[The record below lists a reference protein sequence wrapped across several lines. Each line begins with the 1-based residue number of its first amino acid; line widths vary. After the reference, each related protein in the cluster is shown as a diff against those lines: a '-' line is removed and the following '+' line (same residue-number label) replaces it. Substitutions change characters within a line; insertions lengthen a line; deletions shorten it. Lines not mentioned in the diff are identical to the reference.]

1 TASSPPPPQAREIL
15 SAAATA
21 LNSDETD
28 DNQLPL
34 PAHSVIRLIQCP
46 RCSLPLRTPLRL
58 PCGNTVCKSCLPPI
72 RQRTG
77 ITYPANDERKEGFT
91 CYWGGKDTCS
101 GEHCLGDCGTDV
113 LLSKLVDVF
122 EEVLA
127 NRGAT
132 PDTVDPDAGFSL
144 TWRSSLESTP
154 MNARIGCDLLGGVY
168 DLVKQG
174 RFDYNASDVGYAP
187 EDSVQQGVG
196 QSFGRLREAVR
207 NELDCQV
214 CYSLILDPLT
224 TCCGHTFCRGCVA
237 MVLDHS
243 DLCPLCRRKLNMSS
257 TVRSEPIN
265 NRVSELVEALFPAQI
280 GTRRE
285 GYTEDA
291 TREDKERTI
300 PLFVSSLSFPTMPT
314 FLHIFEPRY
323 RTMIQRVM
331 RSRDKKFG
339 MVMYNRS
346 GRLQQGLGRAQFMQY
361 GTVLLVERFELLP
374 DGRSL
379 VIASGVSRFKVISF
393 EMLDGYHVG
402 RIQRVDDIP
411 ISEEER
417 QESLETSTT
426 SELPSPSVD
435 AASTAPERLPTQQLF
450 QIALD
455 FVEKNR
461 REGATWLHQRV
472 LLAYGEAPTDPALF
486 PWWFASVLPLWE
498 DEKYHLLSTTSV
510 RERLKM
516 VVRWV
521 RKSESREWYLSP
533 STGVFTSFTPFS
545 MSVSISFG
553 SAPSPASDG
562 RHRAQNEESEAYI
575 PQTLVLGIF
584 LALFATQM
592 AINVVQIRRARR
604 REP

>member
-1 TASSPPPPQAREIL
+1 MEDASTASSPPPRDRDDDL
-15 SAAATA
+15 SAASTA
-21 LNSDETD
+21 LKSEDTG
-28 DNQLPL
+28 DNQFSL
-34 PAHSVIRLIQCP
+34 PAHSIIRLIQCP
-46 RCSLPLRTPLRL
+46 CCSFPLRTPLRL
-58 PCGNTVCKSCLPPI
+58 PCGNTICKSCLPPI

-77 ITYPANDERKEGFT
+77 ITYPANDERKQGFT
-91 CYWGGKDTCS
+91 CYWEGEDTCF

-113 LLSKLVDVF
+113 LLSRLVGVF
-122 EEVLA
+122 DEVLA
-127 NRGAT
+127 NRGAG
-132 PDTVDPDAGFSL
+132 PDTVEPDARFSL
-144 TWRSSLESTP
+144 TWKSSQESATRS
-154 MNARIGCDLLGGVY
+154 ARIGSDLLRGVY

-174 RFDYNASDVGYAP
+174 RFDYDASEVEYTPVDRI
-187 EDSVQQGVG
+187 QHWNG
-196 QSFGRLREAVR
+196 QSLGRLREAVQ

-237 MVLDHS
+237 MVMDHS

-265 NRVSELVEALFPAQI
+265 NRISNLVEALLPAQVVS
-280 GTRRE
+280 RRQ

-291 TREDKERTI
+291 TIGDEERTI

-331 RSRDKKFG
+331 QSRDKKFG

-417 QESLETSTT
+417 QESLETSAISDT
-426 SELPSPSVD
+426 PSLASVD
-435 AASTAPERLPTQQLF
+435 LVSTSPECLSTQQLF
-450 QIALD
+450 QVALN

-461 REGATWLHQRV
+461 REGATWLHSRV

-521 RKSESREWYLSP
+521 RKSESREW
-533 STGVFTSFTPFS
+533 
-545 MSVSISFG
+545 
-553 SAPSPASDG
+553 
-562 RHRAQNEESEAYI
+562 
-575 PQTLVLGIF
+575 
-584 LALFATQM
+584 
-592 AINVVQIRRARR
+592 
-604 REP
+604 

>member
-1 TASSPPPPQAREIL
+1 MEDASTASSPPPPQDRDDDL
-15 SAAATA
+15 SAASTA
-21 LNSDETD
+21 LNLDDTD
-28 DNQLPL
+28 GNQLPL
-34 PAHSVIRLIQCP
+34 PAHSIIRLIQCP
-46 RCSLPLRTPLRL
+46 HCSLPLRTPLRL

-77 ITYPANDERKEGFT
+77 ISYPANDERKQGFT
-91 CYWGGKDTCS
+91 CYWGKEDTCS

-113 LLSKLVDVF
+113 LLSRLVDVF

-132 PDTVDPDAGFSL
+132 PNTVDPGAGFTL
-144 TWRSSLESTP
+144 TWRSSQESTP
-154 MNARIGCDLLGGVY
+154 RSASIGCGLLNGVY
-168 DLVKQG
+168 DLIKQG
-174 RFDYNASDVGYAP
+174 RLDHDASEVEYTP
-187 EDSVQQGVG
+187 EDRVQQWDG

-237 MVLDHS
+237 MVMDHS

-257 TVRSEPIN
+257 NVRSEPIN
-265 NRVSELVEALFPAQI
+265 NRISDLVEVLFPVQVMS
-280 GTRRE
+280 RRE
-285 GYTEDA
+285 GCTEDA
-291 TREDKERTI
+291 TIEDEERSI

-402 RIQRVDDIP
+402 KIQRVDDIP
-411 ISEEER
+411 ISQEER
-417 QESLETSTT
+417 QESLETSTP
-426 SELPSPSVD
+426 SDSPSPSVD
-435 AASTAPERLPTQQLF
+435 LASTPPECLSTQQLF
-450 QIALD
+450 QMALD

-461 REGATWLHQRV
+461 REGATWLHPRV

-521 RKSESREWYLSP
+521 RKSESREWLARPRP
-533 STGVFTSFTPFS
+533 SFTS
-545 MSVSISFG
+545 
-553 SAPSPASDG
+553 
-562 RHRAQNEESEAYI
+562 
-575 PQTLVLGIF
+575 VL
-584 LALFATQM
+584 
-592 AINVVQIRRARR
+592 
-604 REP
+604 